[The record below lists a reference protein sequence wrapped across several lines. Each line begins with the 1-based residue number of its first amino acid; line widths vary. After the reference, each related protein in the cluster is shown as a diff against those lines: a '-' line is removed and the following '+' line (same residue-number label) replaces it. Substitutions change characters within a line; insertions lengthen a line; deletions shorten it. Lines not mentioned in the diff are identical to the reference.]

1 MHVRRLLVF
10 LCLMMLVSCGSAKK
24 TTTTPRAAAQVAP
37 TNTTVAVRPFNTPN
51 NMTATQ
57 IVIDRWMKRTEIRL
71 TAESRATE
79 RASNTESTTAPES
92 IAQVPT
98 AAPTIESDTS
108 TPTSTLTALSTDT
121 QTPRPTEI
129 ETQTLYA
136 TGNANLRPC
145 TKTTSAC
152 APAGAVSGGQE
163 LTVLG
168 QVDGDTVSGSKIWY
182 KVLHNGQELYIHSSL
197 VSATRPVIQP
207 TRSQQQ
213 SNTGGGSQSSSPANT
228 PIVASTIEQPP
239 VVGASC
245 PGFDYTCPQ
254 LTCEQAYACLAA
266 GNGRLDADKDG
277 KPCETQ
283 CGG

>member
-1 MHVRRLLVF
+1 MAKRKRSSQKSKGKKSGGCISQIGGGIILVIF
-10 LCLMMLVSCGSAKK
+10 LAVIAMFGRSSKSNSTRVAS
-24 TTTTPRAAAQVAP
+24 AP
-37 TNTTVAVRPFNTPN
+37 TSSLPTMAHSTISPA
-51 NMTATQ
+51 TAD
-57 IVIDRWMKRTEIRL
+57 IMRTAMREARQTEFAK
-71 TAESRATE
+71 TADMRFTE
-79 RASNTESTTAPES
+79 RALT
-92 IAQVPT
+92 Q
-98 AAPTIESDTS
+98 TS
-108 TPTSTLTALSTDT
+108 SPA
-121 QTPRPTEI
+121 TPRPTEN
-129 ETQTLYA
+129 ETQTLYT

-163 LTVLG
+163 LTVLE
-168 QVDGDTVSGSKIWY
+168 QVEGDVVSGSNIWY

-197 VSATRPVIQP
+197 VSATRPTVQP
-207 TRSQQQ
+207 TGSQQQ
-213 SNTGGGSQSSSPANT
+213 SNTSGGAGNQSSSPVNT

-245 PGFDYTCPQ
+245 PSLDYTCPQ

>member
-1 MHVRRLLVF
+1 MAKRKRSSQKSKGKKSGGCISQIGGGIILVIF
-10 LCLMMLVSCGSAKK
+10 LAVIALFGRSSDSNSTRVASAPTVNRPTIAPSVS
-24 TTTTPRAAAQVAP
+24 TPNATEVQHTATRAARQ
-37 TNTTVAVRPFNTPN
+37 TEFAV
-51 NMTATQ
+51 TA
-57 IVIDRWMKRTEIRL
+57 DARF
-71 TAESRATE
+71 TE
-79 RASNTESTTAPES
+79 RALTRTVSPA
-92 IAQVPT
+92 
-98 AAPTIESDTS
+98 
-108 TPTSTLTALSTDT
+108 TPH
-121 QTPRPTEI
+121 PTEI

-145 TKTTSAC
+145 TKTTSEC

-163 LTVLG
+163 LTVLD
-168 QVDGDTVSGSKIWY
+168 QVEGDEVSGSKVWY

-197 VSATRPVIQP
+197 VSATRPVVQP

-213 SNTGGGSQSSSPANT
+213 SNTSGGSQSSIPANT

-245 PGFDYTCPQ
+245 PSLDYTCPQ

>member
-1 MHVRRLLVF
+1 MAKRKRSEKSKGKKSGGCISQIGGGIILVIF
-10 LCLMMLVSCGSAKK
+10 LAVIALFGRSSNSTRVASAPTVNRATIAPIVS
-24 TTTTPRAAAQVAP
+24 TPNATEVQRTVTRAARQ
-37 TNTTVAVRPFNTPN
+37 TEFAV
-51 NMTATQ
+51 TAN
-57 IVIDRWMKRTEIRL
+57 VRFTELAL
-71 TAESRATE
+71 TRA
-79 RASNTESTTAPES
+79 N
-92 IAQVPT
+92 PT
-98 AAPTIESDTS
+98 AAPENT
-108 TPTSTLTALSTDT
+108 
-121 QTPRPTEI
+121 TPRPTEI
-129 ETQTLYA
+129 ETQRLYA

-168 QVDGDTVSGSKIWY
+168 QVEGDTVSGSTVWY

-197 VSATRPVIQP
+197 VSATRPTVQP
-207 TRSQQQ
+207 TRAQ
-213 SNTGGGSQSSSPANT
+213 SAGGGGQSSSPANT